1 MMIKVM
7 SEQEV
12 VQEAAA
18 VLLKHMSPAKV
29 ARFWAAS
36 RLGVGDYLAVRERL
50 FAAETV
56 QTLFDKVRRHQEEK
70 DTEA

>member
-1 MMIKVM
+1 MAIKVV

-36 RLGVGDYLAVRERL
+36 KLGGGDYLVMRERL
-50 FAAETV
+50 FAEETV
-56 QTLFDKVRRHQEEK
+56 DSLYEQVRRHQAEK
-70 DTEA
+70 DTGA

>member
-1 MMIKVM
+1 MTIKVM

-36 RLGVGDYLAVRERL
+36 KLGGGDYLAMRERL
-50 FAAETV
+50 FAEETV
-56 QTLFDKVRRHQEEK
+56 ETLFEKVRRYQEGK
-70 DTEA
+70 DTGV